1 MRRKK
6 RKAWL
11 ITWQSSRED
20 YLTDLGRPVVVAILD
35 SRVPADAIGYMLQAL
50 YCSESG
56 LTLLEKLTIGS
67 VQARGRYGK
76 GHLGESRF
84 GLNPFLV
91 ARRVKDLYIER
102 TSPSEQTIF
111 WTEEAQFTHEY
122 CSNRLKE
129 IVPDRAMSYTEV
141 NNYAQQTPK
150 SA

>member
-1 MRRKK
+1 MRRRK

-11 ITWQSSRED
+11 ITWHSTRQD
-20 YLTDLGRPVVVAILD
+20 YLNDLGRPVIVAILD
-35 SRVPADAIGYMLQAL
+35 SRVPGNAIGYMLQAL

-67 VQARGRYGK
+67 VEARRRYGK
-76 GHLGESRF
+76 GYLHECRF
-84 GLNPFLV
+84 GSNPCLV

-102 TSPSEQTIF
+102 NSPSEQTVF
-111 WTEEAQFTHEY
+111 WTEEAQFTHEF

-129 IVPDRAMSYTEV
+129 IVPDRAMSYTEQ
-141 NNYAQQTPK
+141 YSHAK